1 MATASGNMLRISS
14 YSIVYGYSNW
24 CRKRVIPLINRI
36 KDGVWGMGYGIVDS
50 GTISMVPASACDR
63 VLYRGSG
70 VGMAPFSALFPV
82 RSMVEVQVWMIDQD
96 P

>member
-1 MATASGNMLRISS
+1 VQKA
-14 YSIVYGYSNW
+14 GYPVNKS
-24 CRKRVIPLINRI
+24 I

-70 VGMAPFSALFPV
+70 AGMAPFSALFPV